1 MGVLPSDYNWR
12 TSSDSMLG
20 VFWVESKGPSLNT
33 MHCLGAIFKFSRC
46 GGTAFFH
53 GLPPGFPPSSA
64 EGRALGLIQCWHVM
78 AEYRSGARG
87 IAC

>member
-1 MGVLPSDYNWR
+1 MGVVPSDYNWR

-20 VFWVESKGPSLNT
+20 VFWVESKRSSLNT
-33 MHCLGAIFKFSRC
+33 MHCLGAIFKFSGC
-46 GGTAFFH
+46 GGTALLAH
-53 GLPPGFPPSSA
+53 MLRVSPNSA
-64 EGRALGLIQCWHVM
+64 EGRALGLMQCWHVM